1 MCLKMGYTIGRSRN
15 KEIETKER
23 VRTMR
28 TYLYEG
34 PTSNGTLESI
44 RSIVL
49 LTSSFLTEDQID
61 KIIDLKRN
69 EVLTLDIGNNESVR
83 FDRIS

>member
-1 MCLKMGYTIGRSRN
+1 
-15 KEIETKER
+15 
-23 VRTMR
+23 MR

-34 PTSNGTLESI
+34 PTSNGTLKSI
-44 RSIVL
+44 REIVL

>member
-1 MCLKMGYTIGRSRN
+1 
-15 KEIETKER
+15 
-23 VRTMR
+23 MR

-34 PTSNGTLESI
+34 PTSNGTLKSI